1 MKKKAPEEACPP
13 IGSDQQTGYRQKRTA
28 FKKNVMPLQNCQT
41 KQSPE
46 PVTIRGFVDE
56 AIGNPRGA

>member
-1 MKKKAPEEACPP
+1 MKKGARRSVPADWQRSADGLSSEENG
-13 IGSDQQTGYRQKRTA
+13 IE
-28 FKKNVMPLQNCQT
+28 KNVMPLQNRQI